1 MRYNEINTIKTLK
14 GGNFMSNVFSDK
26 FDDNF
31 TNFIKN
37 SGYYKSYLH
46 TRSCRI
52 CKLPK
57 KIREKIDIMIL
68 EDSDH
73 LKIQLYLTE
82 QFPKIFK
89 STNHLKDL
97 IDSHKKYLP
106 YMLEDTA
113 IKTIFKRARYIVEN
127 KNIEDLTAKEKAKMI
142 SEIEAEL
149 IKEYSDMENER
160 ISLVNVMFKETMPL
174 ILTRLHA
181 SIVEGTAKEIKTLT
195 EASNMVFKM
204 STAMAASN
212 LSTKSIDEESI
223 KPEEVDFSKLD
234 EEPEETL
241 KSNVLS
247 LTERINKA
255 TKGVI

>member
-1 MRYNEINTIKTLK
+1 
-14 GGNFMSNVFSDK
+14 MSNVFSDK

-46 TRSCRI
+46 TKNCRL

-68 EDSDH
+68 ENADN

-97 IDSHKKYLP
+97 IESHTKYLP

-113 IKTIFKRARYIVEN
+113 IKTIFKRAKYIVEN
-127 KNIEDLTAKEKAKMI
+127 KNIDDLTAKEKARMI
-142 SEIEAEL
+142 SDIEAEL

-160 ISLVNVMFKETMPL
+160 VSLVNVMFKETMPL

-181 SIVEGTAKEIKTLT
+181 SIIEGSAKEIKTLT

-212 LSTKSIDEESI
+212 MSTKAIDEESI
-223 KPEEVDFSKLD
+223 KQDEVDFSKLD
-234 EEPEETL
+234 EEPGEDL